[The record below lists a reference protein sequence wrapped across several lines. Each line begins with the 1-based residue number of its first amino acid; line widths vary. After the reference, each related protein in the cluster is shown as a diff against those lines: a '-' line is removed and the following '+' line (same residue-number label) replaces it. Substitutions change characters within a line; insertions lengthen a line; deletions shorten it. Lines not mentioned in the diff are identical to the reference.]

1 MKKHLI
7 AAPLLLLLSFTAHA
21 QHYELPSVSVD
32 RNRQLLTHMG
42 YTSLY
47 DDVTKQPV
55 WVAWDLTPEETKG
68 SVSRTDEFT
77 QDPSIAFPHPP
88 QSSDYTRS
96 GFDRGHMAPAAD
108 FRWSLKAM
116 EESFYIG
123 ANICPQDHT
132 LNEKTWCDLE
142 KACRFWANRNTLYI
156 ACGPLFP
163 ESPQRIG
170 ASGVAVPS
178 AFWKVILRETSKG
191 FLAIGFVFP
200 NKALSDDFHRYAVS
214 VDDVEKLTGLDF
226 FHDLPDTVEKVVEA
240 SFDISRWN
248 YDINY
253 KK

>member
-1 MKKHLI
+1 MKHLLTLVAI
-7 AAPLLLLLSFTAHA
+7 SISAAAYG
-21 QHYELPSVSVD
+21 QKYELPAVRVSD
-32 RNRQLLTHMG
+32 SQQLVEHSA

-47 DDVTKQPV
+47 DNDTKQPV
-55 WVAWDLTPEETKG
+55 WVAWDLTPGETTG
-68 SVSRTDEFT
+68 RFSRTDEFVT
-77 QDPSIAFPHPP
+77 DPSLTLPQPP

-108 FRWSLKAM
+108 FKWSFQAM
-116 EESFYIG
+116 AESFYIG
-123 ANICPQDHT
+123 TNICPQDHT

-142 KACRFWANRNTLYI
+142 KACRFWANRSTLYI

-163 ESPQRIG
+163 DAPKRIG
-170 ASGVAVPS
+170 TTKVAVPT
-178 AFWKVILRETSKG
+178 AFWKVILRKTSKG
-191 FLAIGFVFP
+191 YLAIGFVFP
-200 NKALSDDFHRYAVS
+200 NRAVDDDFHRYAVS